1 MPIGVTHKEEFADL
15 INRLTTGLTNE
26 QVSVRT
32 GVSSEYIRKMR
43 KFGQVPSEDVLER
56 IAIGLADRG
65 AKIDDLRVASGY
77 EQPAN
82 PIEGIENVITKYR
95 LSGKLSPEK
104 QEKLMQYVREIV
116 EDADSIPEDEFVN

>member
-15 INRLTTGLTNE
+15 INRLTKDLTNE

-77 EQPAN
+77 EQPSN
-82 PIEGIENVITKYR
+82 PIKGIENVIVKYR
-95 LSGKLSPEK
+95 IEGKITPALQK
-104 QEKLMQYVREIV
+104 KLMQCVRDVIE
-116 EDADSIPEDEFVN
+116 EFDGKEE